1 MIVLR
6 VARSGRRVPRNAVTT
21 LAVEEPCNLVHE
33 YILPGEPE
41 PDAGHASGSG
51 DRLLDKP
58 ERWSRVSYKPQ
69 YCDS

>member
-33 YILPGEPE
+33 YILSVEPE
-41 PDAGHASGSG
+41 PGAGHASGSG
-51 DRLLDKP
+51 GQSLDKP
-58 ERWSRVSYKPQ
+58 ESAESSFLQ
-69 YCDS
+69 ASIL